1 MARSEGREAI
11 DPRAALAALI
21 TERREDYAGL
31 SRLLGR
37 NPTYIQQY
45 VKRGT
50 PRRLAEE
57 DRRALARYFRV
68 PEALLGGPDEPPRPV
83 AADAPRDQLRDAAI
97 VAVPRR
103 ALGASAGPGSLDEDE
118 ARFGAAVH
126 FAPAALRDLGVGD
139 PSGLSVIRVVGD
151 SMLPLLADGDDILV
165 DTNDAADR
173 LRDGVYVLRNE
184 EALMVKR
191 LSLRPDGGLAVLS
204 DNPAHQSWP
213 DADRSRI
220 RVVGRV
226 LWAGGRVR

>member
-1 MARSEGREAI
+1 MTEETEEPADA
-11 DPRAALAALI
+11 RAALAALI
-21 TERREDYAGL
+21 AERREDYAGL

-37 NPTYIQQY
+37 NPAYIQQY

-68 PEALLGGPDEPPRPV
+68 PESRLGGPEVPPGPV
-83 AADAPRDQLRDAAI
+83 PANASRDRLRAAAI
-97 VAVPRR
+97 VAVPRLV
-103 ALGASAGPGSLDEDE
+103 LGASAGPGSLEE
-118 ARFGAAVH
+118 EGRLGASMP
-126 FAPAALRDLGVGD
+126 FPAPMLRDLGLAD
-139 PSGLSVIRVVGD
+139 PSGLSVIRVTGD
-151 SMLPLLADGDDILV
+151 SMLPTLADGDDILV

-191 LSLRPDGGLAVLS
+191 LVLRPDGGLAVLS

-213 DADRSRI
+213 DADHARLRI
-220 RVVGRV
+220 VGRV

>member
-1 MARSEGREAI
+1 MGEAATI
-11 DPRAALAALI
+11 DPRMALAVLI
-21 TERREDYAGL
+21 EERNEDYAGL

-37 NPTYIQQY
+37 NPAYIQQY

-68 PEALLGGPDEPPRPV
+68 PEAALGGPEE
-83 AADAPRDQLRDAAI
+83 APRTVSIDGPRDLLRAAAL

-103 ALGASAGPGSLDEDE
+103 ALGASAGPGSLEDE
-118 ARFGAAVH
+118 GVTQS
-126 FAPAALRDLGVGD
+126 AALHFPPAQLRELGVAD

-151 SMLPLLADGDDILV
+151 SMLPALADGDDILV
-165 DTNDAADR
+165 DTRDGAER

-191 LSLRPDGGLAVLS
+191 IVLRPDGGLAILS

-220 RVVGRV
+220 RIVGRV

>member
-1 MARSEGREAI
+1 MTGDAAI
-11 DPRAALAALI
+11 DARAALAALI
-21 TERREDYAGL
+21 EERREDYAGL
-31 SRLLGR
+31 SRMLGR
-37 NPTYIQQY
+37 NPAYIQQY

-68 PEALLGGPDEPPRPV
+68 AEEVLGGPPERPRAIP
-83 AADAPRDQLRDAAI
+83 ADAPRDQLRGAAI
-97 VAVPRR
+97 VAVPRH
-103 ALGASAGPGSLDEDE
+103 ALGASAGAGSLEE
-118 ARFGAAVH
+118 EGGASAREIH
-126 FAPAALRDLGVGD
+126 FAPGQLRELGVGD
-139 PSGLSVIRVVGD
+139 PSGLSVIRVAGD

-165 DTNDAADR
+165 DTHDGAER

-191 LSLRPDGGLAVLS
+191 LVLRPDGGLAVLS

-220 RVVGRV
+220 RIVGRV

>member
-1 MARSEGREAI
+1 MSV
-11 DPRAALAALI
+11 DPRATLEKLI
-21 TERREDYAGL
+21 AERREDYAGL

-37 NPTYIQQY
+37 NPAYIQQY

-68 PEALLGGPDEPPRPV
+68 PEEMLGGPPAVPTPV
-83 AADAPRDQLRDAAI
+83 AANAPRESLREAAI

-103 ALGASAGPGSLDEDE
+103 ALGASAGAGSLEEDGV
-118 ARFGAAVH
+118 AGGTVY
-126 FAPAALRDLGVGD
+126 FAPALLRALGAGD
-139 PSGLSVIRVVGD
+139 PSGLSVIRVTGD
-151 SMLPLLADGDDILV
+151 SMMPLLADGDDILV
-165 DTNDAADR
+165 DRQDGAER

-191 LSLRPDGGLAVLS
+191 IALRPDGGLAVLS

-220 RVVGRV
+220 RIVGRV

>member
-1 MARSEGREAI
+1 MATDKSI

-21 TERREDYAGL
+21 EERREDYAGL
-31 SRLLGR
+31 SRMLGR
-37 NPTYIQQY
+37 NPAYIQQY
-45 VKRGT
+45 VKRGS

-57 DRRALARYFRV
+57 DRRALALYFRV
-68 PEALLGGPDEPPRPV
+68 PEAALGGPAE
-83 AADAPRDQLRDAAI
+83 APRAIPADSPRDLLRDAAI

-103 ALGASAGPGSLDEDE
+103 ALGASAGPGSLEE
-118 ARFGAAVH
+118 EGAALRGAVH
-126 FAPAALRDLGVGD
+126 FAPGALRELGIGD
-139 PSGLSVIRVVGD
+139 PSGLSVIRVAGD

-165 DTNDAADR
+165 DTNDGADR

-191 LSLRPDGGLAVLS
+191 LVLRPEGGLAILS

-220 RVVGRV
+220 RIVGRV